1 MMTVAYTLQAPFA
14 GTSATGV
21 TRINEDGT
29 IFSITPCEANTDY
42 QAFLAWIAEGNAPN
56 PYVPPPAPPEPTIDE
71 KLASVGL
78 TLDDLKTALG
88 IK

>member
-1 MMTVAYTLQAPFA
+1 MSDPVWQYFNPENTIVWRRWPNGRQDSCSVQA
-14 GTSATGV
+14 T
-21 TRINEDGT
+21 E
-29 IFSITPCEANTDY
+29 
-42 QAFLAWIAEGNAPN
+42 FLAWIAEGNAPN

>member
-1 MMTVAYTLQAPFA
+1 MISYTLNKRGNAA
-14 GTSATGV
+14 EKYIDGNSTGEWLNIAT
-21 TRINEDGT
+21 N
-29 IFSITPCEANTDY
+29 

>member
-1 MMTVAYTLQAPFA
+1 MTYTLSSSSSIIRD
-14 GTSATGV
+14 T
-21 TRINEDGT
+21 DGAF
-29 IFSITPCEANTDY
+29 IPSDEANTDY

-56 PYVPPPAPPEPTIDE
+56 PYVPPPAPPEPTIEE

-78 TLDDLKTALG
+78 SIDDLKTALG

>member
-1 MMTVAYTLQAPFA
+1 MFTYEIACQINDKIYSVNRSDGLSIPF
-14 GTSATGV
+14 
-21 TRINEDGT
+21 D
-29 IFSITPCEANTDY
+29 EANTDY
-42 QAFLAWIAEGNAPN
+42 QAYLAWLAEGNTPN

-78 TLDDLKTALG
+78 TIDDLKAALG

>member
-1 MMTVAYTLQAPFA
+1 MSYYFTDSTNTVVAKFDD
-14 GTSATGV
+14 
-21 TRINEDGT
+21 DGLSRVS
-29 IFSITPCEANTDY
+29 FLADAEGPY
-42 QAFLAWIAEGNAPN
+42 QTEFLAWIAEGNAPN

>member
-1 MMTVAYTLQAPFA
+1 MTYTLTNSQF
-14 GTSATGV
+14 V
-21 TRINEDGT
+21 FRDEDGAC
-29 IFSITPCEANTDY
+29 IPADEANTDY

-56 PYVPPPAPPEPTIDE
+56 PYVPPPAPPEPTIEE

-78 TLDDLKTALG
+78 SIDDLKTALG

>member
-1 MMTVAYTLQAPFA
+1 MTYTLTNSQF
-14 GTSATGV
+14 V
-21 TRINEDGT
+21 FRDEDGACIPADT
-29 IFSITPCEANTDY
+29 ANTDY

-56 PYVPPPAPPEPTIDE
+56 PYVPPPAPPEPTIEE

-78 TLDDLKTALG
+78 SIDDLKTALG

>member
-1 MMTVAYTLQAPFA
+1 MTYTLISSRTIIRDNDETFIPF
-14 GTSATGV
+14 
-21 TRINEDGT
+21 D
-29 IFSITPCEANTDY
+29 EANTDY

-56 PYVPPPAPPEPTIDE
+56 PYVPPPAPPEPTIEE

-78 TLDDLKTALG
+78 SIDDLKTALG

>member
-1 MMTVAYTLQAPFA
+1 MTYTL
-14 GTSATGV
+14 TNST
-21 TRINEDGT
+21 TIIRNTDGAN
-29 IFSITPCEANTDY
+29 IPSDPANTDY

-56 PYVPPPAPPEPTIDE
+56 PYVPPPAPPEPTIEE

-78 TLDDLKTALG
+78 SIDDLKTALG

>member
-1 MMTVAYTLQAPFA
+1 MKYQFTDSTNTVVFKFDD
-14 GTSATGV
+14 
-21 TRINEDGT
+21 DGLARV
-29 IFSITPCEANTDY
+29 S
-42 QAFLAWIAEGNAPN
+42 FLVDADGPHQDEYKAWLAEGNAPN

>member
-1 MMTVAYTLQAPFA
+1 MQYYIQ
-14 GTSATGV
+14 
-21 TRINEDGT
+21 NEYGSVG
-29 IFSITPCEANTDY
+29 IVGENISIPADEANTDY

-56 PYVPPPAPPEPTIDE
+56 PYVPPPAPPEPTIEE

-78 TLDDLKTALG
+78 SIDDLKTALG